1 MKRKMGGLDMKPNI
15 VLMMVD
21 QMRGDCLGVNGNEFI
36 ETPNLDMMAT
46 EGYNFENAYT
56 AVPSCIASR
65 AAILTGM
72 SQKSHGRV
80 GYEDGVSWNYE
91 NTIASEF
98 SKAGYHT
105 QCIGKMHVYPERNL
119 CGFHNI
125 MLHDGY
131 LHFARNKE
139 GKASTQIE
147 QCDDYLKWFREKKGH
162 NVDLIDI
169 GLDCNSWVSRPW
181 GYEENLHPTNWV
193 VNESI
198 DFLRRRDTS
207 KPFFLKMSF
216 VRPHSP
222 LDPPK
227 FYFDMYNDED
237 LPAPLMGDWANKED
251 EENRGKDI
259 NCIKGIINKTA
270 LKRAK
275 AAYYGLITHIDH
287 QIGRFLIALSEYGEL
302 NNTIFLFVSDHGDM
316 MGDHNW
322 FRKGIPYEGSARVP
336 FFIYDPGNLLK
347 GKKGKVFDEVLE
359 LRDIMPTLLD
369 FAHISIPNSVEGL
382 SLKDLIEERDS
393 TWREYIH
400 GEHSFGDDS
409 NHYIVTKR
417 DKFLWFS
424 QRGEEQYF
432 DLEKDPK
439 ELTNLINSEEY
450 KERIDYLRKILIKE
464 LEGREEG
471 YTDGNRLLKGHP
483 VSTLKHIRE

>member
-1 MKRKMGGLDMKPNI
+1 MKPNI
-15 VLMMVD
+15 VLIMVD

-80 GYEDGVSWNYE
+80 GYEDGVSWNYK

-198 DFLRRRDTS
+198 DFLRRRDPS

-227 FYFDMYNDED
+227 FYFDMYKDED
-237 LPAPLMGDWANKED
+237 LPEPLMGDWANKDD

-259 NCIKGIINKTA
+259 NCVKGIINNKA

-275 AAYYGLITHIDH
+275 AAYYGSITHIDH

-322 FRKGIPYEGSARVP
+322 FRKGIPYEGSSRVP

-369 FAHISIPNSVEGL
+369 FAHISIPDSVEGL
-382 SLKDLIEERDS
+382 SLKDLIEERNS

-400 GEHSFGDDS
+400 GEHSFGEDS

-439 ELTNLINSEEY
+439 ELTNLINSEE
-450 KERIDYLRKILIKE
+450 KKDILMEI
-464 LEGREEG
+464 
-471 YTDGNRLLKGHP
+471 NF
-483 VSTLKHIRE
+483 

>member
-1 MKRKMGGLDMKPNI
+1 MKPNI
-15 VLMMVD
+15 VLIMVD

-65 AAILTGM
+65 TSILTGM

-80 GYEDGVSWNYE
+80 GYEDGVSWNYK

-198 DFLRRRDTS
+198 DFLRRRDPS
-207 KPFFLKMSF
+207 KPFFLNMSF

-227 FYFDMYNDED
+227 FYFDMYKDEE
-237 LPAPLMGDWANKED
+237 LPEHLMGDWANKED

-259 NCIKGIINKTA
+259 NCVKGIINKKT

-275 AAYYGLITHIDH
+275 AAYYGSITHIDH

-322 FRKGIPYEGSARVP
+322 FRKGIPYEGSTRVP

-369 FAHISIPNSVEGL
+369 FAHISIPDSVEGL
-382 SLKDLIEERDS
+382 SLKDLIEERNS

-400 GEHSFGDDS
+400 GEHSF
-409 NHYIVTKR
+409 
-417 DKFLWFS
+417 
-424 QRGEEQYF
+424 
-432 DLEKDPK
+432 
-439 ELTNLINSEEY
+439 
-450 KERIDYLRKILIKE
+450 
-464 LEGREEG
+464 
-471 YTDGNRLLKGHP
+471 
-483 VSTLKHIRE
+483 

>member
-1 MKRKMGGLDMKPNI
+1 MKPNI

-36 ETPNLDMMAT
+36 ETPNLDMMAA

-198 DFLRRRDTS
+198 DFLRRRDPS

-227 FYFDMYNDED
+227 FYFDMYKDED

-259 NCIKGIINKTA
+259 NCIKGIINKKA

-275 AAYYGLITHIDH
+275 AAYYGSITHIDH

-322 FRKGIPYEGSARVP
+322 FRKGIPYEGSSRVP

-382 SLKDLIEERDS
+382 SLKDLIEERDY

-439 ELTNLINSEEY
+439 ELTNRINSEEY

-483 VSTLKHIRE
+483 ISTLKHIRE

>member
-1 MKRKMGGLDMKPNI
+1 MKPNI

>member
-1 MKRKMGGLDMKPNI
+1 MNPNI

-198 DFLRRRDTS
+198 DFLRRRDPS

-227 FYFDMYNDED
+227 FYFDMYKDED

-259 NCIKGIINKTA
+259 NCVNGIINKKA

-275 AAYYGLITHIDH
+275 AAYYGSITHIDH

-322 FRKGIPYEGSARVP
+322 FRKGIPYEGSSRVP

-382 SLKDLIEERDS
+382 SLKDLIEERDY

-400 GEHSFGDDS
+400 GEHSFGGDS
-409 NHYIVTKR
+409 NHYIVTKK

-424 QRGEEQYF
+424 QRDEEQYF

>member
-1 MKRKMGGLDMKPNI
+1 MKPNI
-15 VLMMVD
+15 VLIMVD

-80 GYEDGVSWNYE
+80 GYEDGVSWNYK

-198 DFLRRRDTS
+198 DFLRRRDPS

-227 FYFDMYNDED
+227 FYFDMYKDED
-237 LPAPLMGDWANKED
+237 LPEPLMGDWGNKED
-251 EENRGKDI
+251 VENRGKDI
-259 NCIKGIINKTA
+259 NCVKGIINNKA

-275 AAYYGLITHIDH
+275 AAYYGSITHIDH

-322 FRKGIPYEGSARVP
+322 FRKGIPYEGSSRVP

-369 FAHISIPNSVEGL
+369 FAHISIPDTVEGL
-382 SLKDLIEERDS
+382 SLKNLIEERNS

-400 GEHSFGDDS
+400 GEHSFGEDS
-409 NHYIVTKR
+409 NHYIVTKK

-439 ELTNLINSEEY
+439 ELTNLIDSEEY
-450 KERIDYLRKILIKE
+450 KERIDYLRKTLIKE

-471 YTDGNRLLKGHP
+471 YTDRNKLLKGHP
-483 VSTLKHIRE
+483 VSTLKHIR

>member
-1 MKRKMGGLDMKPNI
+1 MKPNI
-15 VLMMVD
+15 VLIMVD

-36 ETPNLDMMAT
+36 ETSNLDMMAT

-139 GKASTQIE
+139 GKAATQIE

-198 DFLRRRDTS
+198 DFLRRRDPG

-227 FYFDMYNDED
+227 FYFDMYKDEN
-237 LPAPLMGDWANKED
+237 LPEPLMGDWANKED

-259 NCIKGIINKTA
+259 NCVKGIINKKA

-275 AAYYGLITHIDH
+275 AAYYGSITHIDH
-287 QIGRFLIALSEYGEL
+287 QIGRFLIALSEYGEM

-322 FRKGIPYEGSARVP
+322 FRKGIPYEGSSRVP

-369 FAHISIPNSVEGL
+369 FAHISIPDSVEGL
-382 SLKDLIEERDS
+382 SLKNLIEERNS
-393 TWREYIH
+393 TWRDYIH
-400 GEHSFGDDS
+400 GEHSFGEDS

-450 KERIDYLRKILIKE
+450 KERIDCLRKILIRE

-471 YTDGNRLLKGHP
+471 YTDGNRLLKGYP
-483 VSTLKHIRE
+483 VSTLKHIR

>member
-1 MKRKMGGLDMKPNI
+1 MKPNI
-15 VLMMVD
+15 VLIMVD

-198 DFLRRRDTS
+198 DFLRRRDPS

-216 VRPHSP
+216 FIPHSP

-227 FYFDMYNDED
+227 FYFDMYKDED

-259 NCIKGIINKTA
+259 NCVKGIINKKA

-275 AAYYGLITHIDH
+275 AAYYGSITHIDH

-322 FRKGIPYEGSARVP
+322 FRKGIPYEGSSRVP

-382 SLKDLIEERDS
+382 SLKDLIEERDY

-483 VSTLKHIRE
+483 VRTLKHIR

>member
-1 MKRKMGGLDMKPNI
+1 MKPNI

-98 SKAGYHT
+98 SNAGYHT

-198 DFLRRRDTS
+198 DFLRRRDPS

-227 FYFDMYNDED
+227 FYFDMYKDED

-259 NCIKGIINKTA
+259 NCIKGIINKKA

-275 AAYYGLITHIDH
+275 AAYYGSITHIDH

-369 FAHISIPNSVEGL
+369 FAHISIPNTVEGL

-400 GEHSFGDDS
+400 GEHSFGEDS
-409 NHYIVTKR
+409 NHYIVTKK
-417 DKFLWFS
+417 DKFIWFS
-424 QRGEEQYF
+424 QRDEEQYF

-439 ELTNLINSEEY
+439 ELTNRINSEEY

-464 LEGREEG
+464 LDGREEG

>member
-1 MKRKMGGLDMKPNI
+1 
-15 VLMMVD
+15 
-21 QMRGDCLGVNGNEFI
+21 
-36 ETPNLDMMAT
+36 MMAT

-198 DFLRRRDTS
+198 DFLRRRDPS
-207 KPFFLKMSF
+207 KPFFLNMSF

-227 FYFDMYNDED
+227 FYFDMYKDED
-237 LPAPLMGDWANKED
+237 LPEPLMGDWANKED

-259 NCIKGIINKTA
+259 NCVKGIINKKA

-275 AAYYGLITHIDH
+275 AAYYGSITHIDH

-369 FAHISIPNSVEGL
+369 FAHISIPDSVEGL

-393 TWREYIH
+393 PWREYIH
-400 GEHSFGDDS
+400 GEHSFGEDS
-409 NHYIVTKR
+409 NHYIVTKK

-439 ELTNLINSEEY
+439 ELTNLINLEEY
-450 KERIDYLRKILIKE
+450 KDRIDYLRKILIRE

-471 YTDGNRLLKGHP
+471 YTDGNKLLKGYP
-483 VSTLKHIRE
+483 VSTLKHIR

>member
-1 MKRKMGGLDMKPNI
+1 MKPNI

-198 DFLRRRDTS
+198 DFLRRRDPS

-227 FYFDMYNDED
+227 FYFDMYKDED

-259 NCIKGIINKTA
+259 NCIKGIINKRA

-275 AAYYGLITHIDH
+275 AAYYGSITHIDH

-322 FRKGIPYEGSARVP
+322 FRKGIPYEGSSRVP

-382 SLKDLIEERDS
+382 SLKDLIEERDF

-400 GEHSFGDDS
+400 GEHSFGEDS
-409 NHYIVTKR
+409 NHYIVTKK

-424 QRGEEQYF
+424 QRGEDQYF

-439 ELTNLINSEEY
+439 ELTNRINSEEY
-450 KERIDYLRKILIKE
+450 KERVDYLRKILIKE

-471 YTDGNRLLKGHP
+471 YTDGNILLKGHP
-483 VSTLKHIRE
+483 VSTLNHIRE

>member
-1 MKRKMGGLDMKPNI
+1 MKPNI

-65 AAILTGM
+65 ASILTGM

-80 GYEDGVSWNYE
+80 GYEDGVSWNYK

-169 GLDCNSWVSRPW
+169 GLDCNSWVSRHW

-237 LPAPLMGDWANKED
+237 LPEPLMGDWANKED
-251 EENRGKDI
+251 KENRGKDI
-259 NCIKGIINKTA
+259 NCVKGIINKKA

-275 AAYYGLITHIDH
+275 AAYYGSITHIDH

-369 FAHISIPNSVEGL
+369 FAHISIPDSVEGL
-382 SLKDLIEERDS
+382 SLKDLIEERDY

-400 GEHSFGDDS
+400 GEHSFGEDS
-409 NHYIVTKR
+409 NHYIVTKK

-471 YTDGNRLLKGHP
+471 YTDGNKLLKGHP
-483 VSTLKHIRE
+483 VSTLKHIK

>member
-1 MKRKMGGLDMKPNI
+1 MKPNI

-139 GKASTQIE
+139 VKASTQIE

-162 NVDLIDI
+162 NVDLTDI

-198 DFLRRRDTS
+198 DFLRRRDPS

-227 FYFDMYNDED
+227 FYFDMYKDED
-237 LPAPLMGDWANKED
+237 LPDPLMGDWANKED

-259 NCIKGIINKTA
+259 NCVKGIINKKA

-275 AAYYGLITHIDH
+275 AAYYGSITHIDH

-322 FRKGIPYEGSARVP
+322 FRKGIPYEGSSRVP

-400 GEHSFGDDS
+400 GEHSFGGDS
-409 NHYIVTKR
+409 NHYIVTKK

-439 ELTNLINSEEY
+439 ELTNRINSEEY

>member
-1 MKRKMGGLDMKPNI
+1 MKPNI
-15 VLMMVD
+15 VLIMVD

-65 AAILTGM
+65 TSILTGM

-80 GYEDGVSWNYE
+80 GYEDGVSWNYK

-198 DFLRRRDTS
+198 DFLRRRDPS
-207 KPFFLKMSF
+207 KPFFLNMSF

-227 FYFDMYNDED
+227 FYFDMYKDEE
-237 LPAPLMGDWANKED
+237 LPEHLMGDWANKEG

-259 NCIKGIINKTA
+259 NCVKGIINKKT

-275 AAYYGLITHIDH
+275 AAYYGSITHIDH

-322 FRKGIPYEGSARVP
+322 FRKGIPYEGSTRVP

-369 FAHISIPNSVEGL
+369 FAHISIPDSVEGL
-382 SLKDLIEERDS
+382 SLKDLIEERNS

-400 GEHSFGDDS
+400 GEHSFGEDS

-450 KERIDYLRKILIKE
+450 KDRIDYLRKILIKE

-471 YTDGNRLLKGHP
+471 YTDGNKLLKGYP
-483 VSTLKHIRE
+483 VSTLKHIR

>member
-1 MKRKMGGLDMKPNI
+1 MKPNI

-198 DFLRRRDTS
+198 DFLRRRDPS

-227 FYFDMYNDED
+227 FYFDMYKDKD
-237 LPAPLMGDWANKED
+237 LPAHLMGDWANKED

-259 NCIKGIINKTA
+259 NCVKGIINKKA

-275 AAYYGLITHIDH
+275 AAYYGSITHIDH

-322 FRKGIPYEGSARVP
+322 FRKGIPYEGSSRVP

-382 SLKDLIEERDS
+382 SLKDLIEERDF

-400 GEHSFGDDS
+400 GEHSFGEDS
-409 NHYIVTKR
+409 NHYIVTKK

-424 QRGEEQYF
+424 QRGEDQYF

-439 ELTNLINSEEY
+439 ELTNRINSEEY
-450 KERIDYLRKILIKE
+450 KERVDYLRKILIKE

-471 YTDGNRLLKGHP
+471 YTDGNILLKGHP
-483 VSTLKHIRE
+483 VSTLNHIRE

>member
-1 MKRKMGGLDMKPNI
+1 MKPNI

-227 FYFDMYNDED
+227 FYFDMYKGED
-237 LPAPLMGDWANKED
+237 LPAPLIGDWANKED

-259 NCIKGIINKTA
+259 NCVKGIINKKA

-275 AAYYGLITHIDH
+275 AAYYGSITHIDH

-400 GEHSFGDDS
+400 GEHYFGEDS
-409 NHYIVTKR
+409 NHYIVTKK

-432 DLEKDPK
+432 DLEKDSK

>member
-1 MKRKMGGLDMKPNI
+1 MKPNI
-15 VLMMVD
+15 VLIMVD

-80 GYEDGVSWNYE
+80 GYEDGVSWNYK

-198 DFLRRRDTS
+198 DFLRRRDPS

-227 FYFDMYNDED
+227 FYFDMYKDED

-259 NCIKGIINKTA
+259 NCVKGIINKKA

-275 AAYYGLITHIDH
+275 AAYYGSITHIDH

-359 LRDIMPTLLD
+359 
-369 FAHISIPNSVEGL
+369 
-382 SLKDLIEERDS
+382 
-393 TWREYIH
+393 
-400 GEHSFGDDS
+400 
-409 NHYIVTKR
+409 
-417 DKFLWFS
+417 
-424 QRGEEQYF
+424 
-432 DLEKDPK
+432 
-439 ELTNLINSEEY
+439 
-450 KERIDYLRKILIKE
+450 
-464 LEGREEG
+464 
-471 YTDGNRLLKGHP
+471 
-483 VSTLKHIRE
+483 